1 MRDGSETMRG
11 QARMWL
17 TVVIDGRPSEV
28 VEVAKAPFLIG
39 REDGCD
45 LVLGDEKVSRRH
57 ATIAP
62 ATGVGRNLRD
72 LGSANGTLVNG
83 QPMKPAPGFTASQ
96 ERAMDL
102 YGGEVLQ
109 FGDTIVLASLIDPR
123 LQQDWPGLEG
133 EGSSPEAG

>member
-1 MRDGSETMRG
+1 MGDGETMHG
-11 QARMWL
+11 PARMWL
-17 TVVIDGRPSEV
+17 TVVVDGRPSDV

-39 REDGCD
+39 RDDSCD

-57 ATIAP
+57 AAIAP
-62 ATGVGRNLRD
+62 AMGIGRNLRD

-83 QPMKPAPGFTASQ
+83 EPMKPAPGFNASQ
-96 ERAMDL
+96 ERAVDL

-133 EGSSPEAG
+133 DDGSEAG

>member
-1 MRDGSETMRG
+1 MSDGGETMHG
-11 QARMWL
+11 PARMWL
-17 TVVIDGRPSEV
+17 TVVIDGHPSDV
-28 VEVAKAPFLIG
+28 VEVAKSPFLIG

-45 LVLGDEKVSRRH
+45 LVLEDEKVSRRH

-62 ATGVGRNLRD
+62 AMGVGRNLRD

-83 QPMKPAPGFTASQ
+83 QPMRPSPGFTASQ
-96 ERAMDL
+96 ERAMNL

-133 EGSSPEAG
+133 DDSSEAE